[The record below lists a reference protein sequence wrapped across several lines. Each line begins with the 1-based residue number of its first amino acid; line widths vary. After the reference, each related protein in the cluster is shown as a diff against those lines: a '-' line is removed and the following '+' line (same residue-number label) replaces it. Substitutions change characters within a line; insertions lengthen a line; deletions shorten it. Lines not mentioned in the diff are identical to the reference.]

1 MFMDDRTK
9 ELIAIGV
16 SVGVH
21 CQPWLDYHL
30 GRAREMG
37 IGEDEIK
44 EAVEVGLMVDKG
56 ALNAMRKHV
65 GSI

>member
-1 MFMDDRTK
+1 M
-9 ELIAIGV
+9 
-16 SVGVH
+16 
-21 CQPWLDYHL
+21 DYHL

-44 EAVEVGLMVDKG
+44 EALEVGLMVDKG